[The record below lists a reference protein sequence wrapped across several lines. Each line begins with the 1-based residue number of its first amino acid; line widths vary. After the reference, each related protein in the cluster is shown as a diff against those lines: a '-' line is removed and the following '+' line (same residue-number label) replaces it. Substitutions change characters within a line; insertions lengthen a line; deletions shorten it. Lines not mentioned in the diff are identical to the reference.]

1 MCEGRIDRLLTPM
14 HRFIG
19 HTTDTS
25 LDEQRDHADE
35 ESGDEDAGDDGDEGA
50 IGHTQQRSLHCVS
63 SPERIARERTD
74 ATDADITRLTSL
86 TESWGI
92 LADLSQADLVLW
104 LPTWNGAGYVAAA
117 LVRPTTAPTTQPEEV
132 VGTFTPRGRM
142 PDVDRAMLGGIV
154 GDRTDPRAIA
164 VPGVDAKVIGVIAR
178 HAHASAAGLFQH
190 IYARVASI
198 LFDMVAQG
206 RFPPEGSMSGVSA
219 RLAPRVGDGVITVD
233 GAGRVQQ
240 ATPNAISAFRRMG
253 LATDLIG
260 ADLARTVVRL
270 THRPGPVD
278 AAVAPLASG
287 RIGGMVEVEGSQA
300 SLVISSWPLVEAGQ
314 RTGALICVRDVT
326 DLRSRDRALL
336 SKDAAL
342 REVHHRVKNNLQT
355 VAALLRLQS
364 RRVVAPE
371 AREALTEAGRRVAAI
386 AAVHDILAVS
396 PGEDVAMDAVL
407 TRLVELSGQLATTGG
422 GQPPRIEMTSQVGE
436 VPGDIAGPIAMA
448 VSELLANAMEHS
460 GAGVVTIRADRERR
474 SDGEWLR
481 IEVADD
487 GIGISPGQSAG
498 LGLQIVRSL
507 IEEDLR
513 GQVEISA
520 GGEGTGTIAGLLVPG
535 G

>member
-1 MCEGRIDRLLTPM
+1 MVA
-14 HRFIG
+14 
-19 HTTDTS
+19 S
-25 LDEQRDHADE
+25 LEEQRDHADE
-35 ESGDEDAGDDGDEGA
+35 ECGDEDAGDDSDECS
-50 IGHTQQRSLHCVS
+50 IGHSRQRSLLCVS
-63 SPERIARERTD
+63 SLERIARERTD
-74 ATDADITRLTSL
+74 TTDADIARLNDL

-104 LPTWNGAGYVAAA
+104 LPTWNGAGYVAGA
-117 LVRPTTAPTTQPEEV
+117 LVRPTTAPTTQPEEI

-142 PDVDRAMLGGIV
+142 PEVDRAMSGGIV
-154 GDRTDPRAIA
+154 GDRSDPHAIA
-164 VPGVDAKVIGVIAR
+164 VPGVEARVAGVLAR
-178 HAHASAAGLFQH
+178 HAHASATGLFQH
-190 IYARVASI
+190 IYSRVATI
-198 LFDMVAQG
+198 LFDMVSVG
-206 RFPPEGSMSGVSA
+206 RFPVEDSMSGVSS
-219 RLAPRVGDGVITVD
+219 RLAPRVGDGIITVD
-233 GAGRVQQ
+233 AAGMVQQ

-278 AAVAPLASG
+278 AAVAPLANG
-287 RIGGMVEVEGSQA
+287 RIAGMVEVEGTQA
-300 SLVISSWPLVEAGQ
+300 SLVISSLPLFESGQ

-371 AREALTEAGRRVAAI
+371 AREALIEAGRRVAAI

-396 PGEDVAMDAVL
+396 PGEAVAMDAVL
-407 TRLVELSGQLATTGG
+407 TRLVELSGQLATAGG
-422 GQPPRIEMTSQVGE
+422 GQAPRITMSSEVGE
-436 VPGDIAGPIAMA
+436 VSGDIAGPVAMA

-460 GAGVVTIRADRERR
+460 GAGEVAIRAERERR
-474 SDGEWLR
+474 DDAEWVT

-487 GIGISPGQSAG
+487 GVGITPGQSSG

-513 GQVEISA
+513 GQVEMSA
-520 GGEGTGTIAGLLVPG
+520 PIVGTGTIVRLRVVCA
-535 G
+535 

>member
-1 MCEGRIDRLLTPM
+1 ML
-14 HRFIG
+14 
-19 HTTDTS
+19 
-25 LDEQRDHADE
+25 LDEERDHADE
-35 ESGDEDAGDDGDEGA
+35 EGGDEDAGDDGHEGA
-50 IGHTQQRSLHCVS
+50 IAHTRQRSLQCVS
-63 SPERIARERTD
+63 SLERIARERTD
-74 ATDADITRLTSL
+74 ATDADIVRLTAL
-86 TESWGI
+86 TESWGV

-104 LPTWNGAGYVAAA
+104 LPTWNGAGFVAAGM
-117 LVRPTTAPTTQPEEV
+117 VRPTTAPTTLPEEV
-132 VGTFTPRGRM
+132 VGTFTPKGRM
-142 PDVDRAMLGGIV
+142 PDVDRAMSGGIV
-154 GDRTDPRAIA
+154 GDRNDPRAIA
-164 VPGVDAKVIGVIAR
+164 VPGGEASAIGVLAR
-178 HAHASAAGLFQH
+178 HARSSASGSFH
-190 IYARVASI
+190 EIYARVARI
-198 LFDMVAQG
+198 LFAMVAEG
-206 RFPPEGSMSGVSA
+206 RFPPEGAMSGVSA

-233 GAGRVQQ
+233 AEGRVQQ

-278 AAVAPLASG
+278 ATVAPLASG
-287 RIGGMVEVEGSQA
+287 RIAGMVEIEGSQA
-300 SLVISSWPLVEAGQ
+300 SLVVSSWPLVEDAH

-396 PGEDVAMDAVL
+396 PGEDVELDAVL
-407 TRLVELSGQLATTGG
+407 SRLVELSGQLATSGG
-422 GQPPRIEMTSQVGE
+422 GPVPRIELSSDVGE
-436 VPGDIAGPIAMA
+436 VSGDIAGPIAMA

-460 GAGVVTIRADRERR
+460 RAAIVTVRADRERA
-474 SDGEWLR
+474 SEGEWVT
-481 IEVADD
+481 IAVGDD
-487 GIGISPGQSAG
+487 GVGIGPGHSAG

-513 GQVEISA
+513 GQVQVSA
-520 GGEGTGTIAGLLVPG
+520 PPTGSGTIVEIRVACA
-535 G
+535 